1 MAMQNNCR
9 YIKITKNQEGYALIK
24 RISQSEMD
32 ILSSIVNGDSIEFCF
47 LGEIKEEEILRE
59 INPETYIEER
69 EVKFFYLTPSE
80 KSKEIISKLI
90 LEGKILSFMYGKQ
103 GGYVITEG
111 ENYKSVINEV

>member
-1 MAMQNNCR
+1 MFPIF
-9 YIKITKNQEGYALIK
+9 YSLEGVK
-24 RISQSEMD
+24 SRGH
-32 ILSSIVNGDSIEFCF
+32 IVQKDFCF
-47 LGEIKEEEILRE
+47 LGEIKAEEILRE

-90 LEGKILSFMYGKQ
+90 LEGKILSFTYGKQ